1 MLSERVKRMTPSATL
16 SLNAKAGELM
26 SQGIDVVNM
35 AVGQPDFS
43 VPENIRRA
51 AEKASREGHGKY
63 TPATGIIELRKAIST
78 KFEKENNLQYTID
91 EIIVASGAKPIL
103 FASILALC
111 NPGDEV
117 IVPSPYWV
125 TYPDD
130 IRLCGAK
137 PVFVEAK
144 EEHDFAITADAIAE
158 KITDKT
164 RVLLLNDPSNPTGAI
179 IPKEEKEKIAELCLK
194 HDIWILSDE
203 IYERLVFDE
212 DYLSIASLGK
222 EIWKKTITLNGLS
235 KTYAMPGWRIGY
247 AGMPGKL
254 AKKIGGAL
262 SHITGNP
269 NTIAQIAG
277 VEALNGSQDE
287 VLKMVKIYK
296 ERRDMFLEGLSQI
309 NGISCVKP
317 RGAFYLYPNL
327 SAHYVNGIENSTQ
340 MAEKLLNE
348 AYIAAVPGVAFGTEE
363 HVRLSFATSK
373 ERIKECLVRLKKLF
387 T

>member
-1 MLSERVKRMTPSATL
+1 MLSEKIKRMTPSATL

-35 AVGQPDFS
+35 AVGQPDFQI
-43 VPENIRRA
+43 PENIRRI

-63 TPATGIIELRKAIST
+63 TPATGIIELRKAISK
-78 KFEKENNLQYTID
+78 KFKEENNLQYTTD

-103 FASILALC
+103 FAAILALC

-137 PVFVEAK
+137 PVFVDAK
-144 EEHDFAITADAIAE
+144 EEDKFAITAEAIAK
-158 KITDKT
+158 KITSKT
-164 RVLLLNDPSNPTGAI
+164 KLLILNDPSNPTGAI
-179 IPKEEKEKIAELCLK
+179 IPDEEKRGIAELCLK

-222 EIWKKTITLNGLS
+222 EIWEKTITLNGLS

-247 AGMPGKL
+247 AGMPKEL
-254 AKKIGGAL
+254 AEKIGGAL

-277 VEALNGSQDE
+277 VEALTGPQDE
-287 VLKMVKIYK
+287 VKKMIEIYK
-296 ERRDMFLEGLSQI
+296 KRRDIFMKGLNKI
-309 NGISCVKP
+309 NGIKCVNPK
-317 RGAFYLYPNL
+317 GAFYLYPNL
-327 SAHYVNGIENSTQ
+327 SAHYKNGITNSTQ
-340 MAEKLLNE
+340 MADKLLNE
-348 AYIAAVPGVAFGTEE
+348 AHIAAVPGSAFGTED
-363 HVRLSFATSK
+363 HVRLSFATSE
-373 ERIKECLVRLKKLF
+373 ERIQECLIRLEKLF
-387 T
+387 M